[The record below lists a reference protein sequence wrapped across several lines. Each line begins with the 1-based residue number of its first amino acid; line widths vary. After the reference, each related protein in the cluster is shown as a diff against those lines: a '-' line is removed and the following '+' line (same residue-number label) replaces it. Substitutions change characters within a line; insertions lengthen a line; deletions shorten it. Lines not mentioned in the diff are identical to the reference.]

1 MVNYKSIKLSPGL
14 YFVSTPIGTA
24 RDITLRALDIL
35 ASVDVLA
42 AEDTR
47 TLKKLLEIHGIQ
59 LKNRTLISYHDHNG
73 SKIRPKILDYLEQ
86 GKSIAYASEAGTPL
100 IADPGFSLLS
110 EVINLGKNVTSAP
123 GPCALIAAL
132 TIGGLSTDKFYFEGF
147 LPNNKNQRELKLRN
161 LNRYSGTLVF
171 YESPKRLIDTLEMAV
186 EIFGEKR
193 LGVVCREITKKFED
207 AKRGNLKEL
216 SEFYRNHKVKG
227 EIVIL
232 IDGVKDAAGGLDLD
246 RTKIETHLKEAMRS
260 MSVKD
265 SAETVSIAL
274 NLPRRDVY
282 QLALQIKNSRD

>member
-1 MVNYKSIKLSPGL
+1 M
-14 YFVSTPIGTA
+14 
-24 RDITLRALDIL
+24 
-35 ASVDVLA
+35 
-42 AEDTR
+42 
-47 TLKKLLEIHGIQ
+47 
-59 LKNRTLISYHDHNG
+59 ISYHDHNG

-110 EVINLGKNVTSAP
+110 EVINSGKSVTSAP

-207 AKRGNLKEL
+207 ARRGTLKP
-216 SEFYRNHKVKG
+216 
-227 EIVIL
+227 
-232 IDGVKDAAGGLDLD
+232 AG
-246 RTKIETHLKEAMRS
+246 
-260 MSVKD
+260 
-265 SAETVSIAL
+265 
-274 NLPRRDVY
+274 LPRVAHDE
-282 QLALQIKNSRD
+282 SRQGPPTT